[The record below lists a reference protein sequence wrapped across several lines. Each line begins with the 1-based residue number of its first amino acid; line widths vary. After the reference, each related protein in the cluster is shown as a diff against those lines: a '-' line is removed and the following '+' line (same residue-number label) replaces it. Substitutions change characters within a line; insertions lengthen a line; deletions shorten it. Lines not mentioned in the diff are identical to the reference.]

1 LKFASD
7 TGEIV
12 PDSTQAQSIVAKTPA
27 SPPATARA
35 CIVCLAPL
43 TDRIL
48 TSDFVNR
55 NLPQPDAKAVF
66 RKASPNVLHK
76 NPICD
81 GATLTRATL
90 VTLASTTYTPR

>member
-1 LKFASD
+1 
-7 TGEIV
+7 
-12 PDSTQAQSIVAKTPA
+12 
-27 SPPATARA
+27 
-35 CIVCLAPL
+35 L
-43 TDRIL
+43 TDRIVP
-48 TSDFVNR
+48 SDFVNR
-55 NLPQPDAKAVF
+55 NLPQPDAKAAF